1 MVRYLLKKIIILLF
15 SLFFIVT
22 LTFILMKAIP
32 GDPFIQEQNVPEE
45 ILNSLYKHYGLDQPI
60 YIQYLKYIK
69 GFLTFN
75 LGPSFL
81 YEGRTVNQIIY
92 EGFPVSLI
100 LGVQALFIAVLFGI
114 TLGCIA
120 AIFQN
125 KLEDSICLLLSIFL
139 TAIPTF
145 LLATLLQYVFAMKLN
160 LLPVA
165 QWGSFSHWILPVLS
179 LSGMPLAF
187 IARLTRT
194 NMVEILKQDYIKTA
208 LAKGLPYYKIII
220 KHALRNALI
229 PILAYLGHVAT
240 FILTGSFVIEK
251 IFAIS
256 GLGGWLISSIMNRD
270 YTVIMGLTV
279 FYSAFLLLLV
289 FFIDLSYALLDPK
302 IKITEK

>member
-1 MVRYLLKKIIILLF
+1 MVRYLFKKIIILLF
-15 SLFFIVT
+15 SLLFIVT
-22 LTFILMKAIP
+22 LTFILMKVIP

-69 GFLTFN
+69 GFLTFD

-125 KLEDSICLLLSIFL
+125 KLEDSVCLLLSIFL

-165 QWGSFSHWILPVLS
+165 QWGSFSHCILPVLS

-289 FFIDLSYALLDPK
+289 FFIDLSYALLDPR
-302 IKITEK
+302 IKITKK